1 MWYLLVVWAVELE
14 FYVLKTH
21 TTPYPQSTTRAS
33 DPVGIRFCAEDL
45 TGCHPGGAG
54 PPAAADHS
62 VCVVKSREGRQKL
75 GHLGLEHP
83 FRPLNILRQAQVCFA
98 QLSFNTVRR
107 QQAGAQ
113 LTDEKLLDR
122 AAAEACQLLLGLGDS
137 RGGLGASGV
146 RLR

>member
-1 MWYLLVVWAVELE
+1 MTYNAAPSRRPERRIRLVSVSVR
-14 FYVLKTH
+14 KTS
-21 TTPYPQSTTRAS
+21 Q
-33 DPVGIRFCAEDL
+33 
-45 TGCHPGGAG
+45 GATQGARG
-54 PPAAADHS
+54 PLRLPIT